1 MKIDLPQLALF
12 PFIGAFA
19 LSSARIL
26 VSMHIAE
33 WLYSHAGVCCISFE
47 RYPIALLFAIT
58 VLEWTLGSSTT
69 QNGIYAA
76 AVLNAVLRTA
86 TARIANVLSA
96 YMIFRLIEAP
106 FGKLRPLDLAQ
117 KVCVLMLFSLVAIP
131 DSNLTQ
137 LLFTRPRFLVGN

>member
-1 MKIDLPQLALF
+1 MKIDFPQLALF
-12 PFIGAFA
+12 PFIAAFA

-33 WLYSHAGVCCISFE
+33 WLYTHAGACCISFE
-47 RYPIALLFAIT
+47 RYPIALLFVIT
-58 VLEWTLGSSTT
+58 VLEWTLESRST

-76 AVLNAVLRTA
+76 AVLNVLLRTA
-86 TARIANVLSA
+86 PARIANVLSA
-96 YMIFRLIEAP
+96 YCIFRLIEAP
-106 FGKLRPLDLAQ
+106 FGKLKPLDLAQ

-137 LLFTRPRFLVGN
+137 LLFTRPRFLASN